1 MSSSQIP
8 VVDVSGPAE
17 SVAAELDEVFR
28 TIGFVQIVGH
38 GVDPGLHH
46 AVYEAAAPL
55 WALSDAD
62 AASLASPH
70 PFRGLVTERR
80 DDGARLVQRFQVN
93 HYESPADARAA
104 GVPADASDWFVPN
117 VWPDLP
123 ELVAAYAA
131 LFPATRALGN
141 RLMRL
146 FALALGIGTD
156 GFAGMFDRDVS
167 YCAVHDY
174 PAAPGAFPGE
184 TRVPQ
189 HSDSGLLTI
198 LHQRGDY
205 EGLELGTATG
215 ELVTVPVIDD
225 ALVVNVG
232 DLMGR
237 WTNDHWKATPH
248 RVISGSPGE
257 SRISIA
263 THYLP
268 NIDATIAPLSTCVS
282 AGGPRYEPVTP
293 YSWER
298 RYFDKPSLVLRL
310 EDGPAVS
317 V

>member
-1 MSSSQIP
+1 MSVTEVPVIDLGASADRLASQ
-8 VVDVSGPAE
+8 
-17 SVAAELDEVFR
+17 LDEVFR

-55 WALSDAD
+55 WVLPDAE
-62 AASLASPH
+62 AGALASPH
-70 PFRGLVTERR
+70 PFRGLVRERA
-80 DDGARLVQRFQVN
+80 DDGALLVQRFQVN
-93 HYESPADARAA
+93 HYESPDAALAA
-104 GVPADASDWFVPN
+104 GVPDRYVDWFPPN

-123 ELVAAYAA
+123 DLVAAYDR
-131 LFPATRALGN
+131 LFSATRALGN

-156 GFAGMFDRDVS
+156 GFDGMFDRDVS
-167 YCAVHDY
+167 YCAVHQY
-174 PAAPGAFPGE
+174 PVAPSAVPGE

-198 LHQRGDY
+198 LHQHGDY
-205 EGLELGTATG
+205 EGLELGTTAG
-215 ELVTVPVIDD
+215 EVVTVPVIDD

-237 WTNDHWKATPH
+237 WTNDQWKATPH
-248 RVISGSPGE
+248 RVISGTPE
-257 SRISIA
+257 QSRVSIA

-268 NIDATIAPLSTCVS
+268 NLDTVIAPLPTCVA
-282 AGGPRYEPVTP
+282 AGAASYEPVTP

-310 EDGPAVS
+310 EDGPAVT